1 MDRYTWRKQR
11 EKNVWKRNTAGSN
24 PPLHKMGVIPP
35 SGCIIQSEPL
45 NQTKHFQPPS
55 WPGYI
60 SSPFPPPSNLPPPS
74 PSPLTPVPRFLSLL
88 VNSKW
93 RFLYKPFFSF
103 PRRYRLI
110 SRPIYTFKVL
120 IRRWLANVS
129 RPISPARR
137 LLVSIFEAVP
147 CNSGGRPGS
156 LSDGRARGIERAP
169 AFLPPLRCS
178 CHQARKIRFDMIRCD
193 PREASHARV
202 CLLWNTVSRL
212 RFLFPSSSPCPSVSL
227 RPRIDPGKWVF
238 EPEHNH

>member
-1 MDRYTWRKQR
+1 MYNIIRTSQSNEALPTSILTGLYTI
-11 EKNVWKRNTAGSN
+11 AL
-24 PPLHKMGVIPP
+24 PFPLHP
-35 SGCIIQSEPL
+35 SS
-45 NQTKHFQPPS
+45 
-55 WPGYI
+55 
-60 SSPFPPPSNLPPPS
+60 PS
-74 PSPLTPVPRFLSLL
+74 PSLLSPVPRFLSLL

-169 AFLPPLRCS
+169 ALLPPLRCS

-212 RFLFPSSSPCPSVSL
+212 RFLFPSSSPCPSVPKSIRGSEYSNQNTIINGNSPSL
-227 RPRIDPGKWVF
+227 SKCSSTITHSFTTGN
-238 EPEHNH
+238 HNTEE

>member
-1 MDRYTWRKQR
+1 MYNIIRTSQ
-11 EKNVWKRNTAGSN
+11 SN
-24 PPLHKMGVIPP
+24 EALPTSILTGLY
-35 SGCIIQSEPL
+35 IITL
-45 NQTKHFQPPS
+45 
-55 WPGYI
+55 
-60 SSPFPPPSNLPPPS
+60 
-74 PSPLTPVPRFLSLL
+74 PSPLQPSSPLSPAPRFLSLL

-93 RFLYKPFFSF
+93 RFLYKAFFPF

-227 RPRIDPGKWVF
+227 RVPPSLNRSGEASIRTRTQSLMETALPFRNAV
-238 EPEHNH
+238 PP